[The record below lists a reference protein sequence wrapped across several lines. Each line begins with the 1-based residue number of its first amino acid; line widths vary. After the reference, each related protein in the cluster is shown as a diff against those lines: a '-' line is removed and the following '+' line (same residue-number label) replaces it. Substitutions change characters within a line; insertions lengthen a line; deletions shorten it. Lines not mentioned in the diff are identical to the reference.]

1 LESRRNGLRD
11 EKELFQKQSFLSKA
25 EVKLVKKKPTKE
37 SNQKPTKKVIG
48 IVYKNG
54 QKYPKKRI
62 RSFYNK
68 GVNLL

>member
-1 LESRRNGLRD
+1 MD

-25 EVKLVKKKPTKE
+25 EVKLPSKACLKEPTKE
-37 SNQKPTKKVIG
+37 TNQKPTKKAIG
-48 IVYKNG
+48 FVYKNG
-54 QKYPKKRI
+54 QKYPQKRI